1 MSSTR
6 SFASP
11 ISVEPEWISLKEPEI
26 DGGD

>member
-11 ISVEPEWISLKEPEI
+11 ISVEPESISLKELDA
-26 DGGD
+26 DGRG